1 MMKFLLVGAGG
12 FIGSVLRYAL
22 GGFVQQSAKNAKFP
36 IGTLAV
42 NLIGCFVIGLLSQL
56 AEARGLFS
64 LETRALLFTGL
75 LGGFT
80 TYSAFGN
87 ESFSMLRDGETTLAF
102 LNIASHIILGLGAVW
117 LGRVVV
123 S

>member
-1 MMKFLLVGAGG
+1 MKFLLVGAGG

-42 NLIGCFVIGLLSQL
+42 NLIGCFVIGLLSHL

-87 ESFSMLRDGETTLAF
+87 ESFSMLHDGETTLAF